1 MNQIENDV
9 ETYLYTQAKK
19 HNILCYK
26 FTAPST
32 RGVPDRI
39 LIGNG
44 KTIFLELK
52 RPGEKPRKLQFAIH
66 KRMREHGA
74 TVFVADTKEL
84 VNDVINFILQ

>member
-9 ETYLYTQAKK
+9 ETYLYRQAKK
-19 HNILCYK
+19 YDILCYK

-66 KRMREHGA
+66 KIMREHGA

-84 VNDVINFILQ
+84 VNDVIDFILQ

>member
-1 MNQIENDV
+1 MKQIENDV
-9 ETYLYTQAKK
+9 ETYLYNQAKK
-19 HNILCYK
+19 YDILCYK

-84 VNDVINFILQ
+84 VNDVIDFILQ

>member
-1 MNQIENDV
+1 MKPIENDV
-9 ETYLYTQAKK
+9 ETYLYKQAKK
-19 HNILCYK
+19 NDILCYK

-84 VNDVINFILQ
+84 VNDVIDFILQ

>member
-1 MNQIENDV
+1 MKPIENDI
-9 ETYLYTQAKK
+9 ETYLYEQAKK
-19 HNILCYK
+19 HDILCYK
-26 FTAPST
+26 FIAPST

-84 VNDVINFILQ
+84 VNDVIDFILQ

>member
-19 HNILCYK
+19 YDILCYK

-84 VNDVINFILQ
+84 VNDVIDFILQ

>member
-9 ETYLYTQAKK
+9 ETYLYNQAKK
-19 HNILCYK
+19 HDILCYK

-32 RGVPDRI
+32 GGVPDRI

-52 RPGEKPRKLQFAIH
+52 RPGEKPRKLQVAVH
-66 KRMREHGA
+66 KKMREHGA

-84 VNDVINFILQ
+84 VNDVIDFILQ

>member
-1 MNQIENDV
+1 MKPIENDV
-9 ETYLYTQAKK
+9 ETYLYKQAKK
-19 HNILCYK
+19 HDILYYK

-84 VNDVINFILQ
+84 VNDVIDFILQ